1 MQRGRE
7 VTQSYSTMAMAH
19 DQQREHLQRLPRN
32 AQVEE
37 HYMRQ
42 ALDVARAALG
52 VGEVPVGCVI
62 VLRDPDEEGGR
73 KSNKSEDGTSCSSS
87 AGGVVVSHGA
97 NQVNA
102 TRDATRHA
110 ELVAI
115 DRMLTG
121 GLSSDRQRLPPRM
134 LAQSAHGRIP
144 ADNPLLQEAGSGA
157 DAPSPSSGV
166 DVASACINGWND
178 AWINV
183 PDVKDHWKN
192 GYGWG
197 SGRLY
202 DTDIFKRCDL
212 YVTCEPCI
220 MCAAALAR
228 VGIGRVFFGCHNN
241 KFGGCGSLMSL
252 HDEATVPR
260 GVAAG
265 EYHGYPIV
273 EGILKDEAVRLLRSF
288 YDRENFHAPDD
299 KRRRKPPLIAEDLDT
314 GTSQEEKGSGKDT
327 K

>member
-1 MQRGRE
+1 
-7 VTQSYSTMAMAH
+7 
-19 DQQREHLQRLPRN
+19 
-32 AQVEE
+32 
-37 HYMRQ
+37 MRH
-42 ALDVARAALG
+42 ALDVARAALE

-62 VLRDPDEEGGR
+62 VLRDPDEQAED
-73 KSNKSEDGTSCSSS
+73 KESNRVENETCS
-87 AGGVVVSHGA
+87 GVVVSHGA

-121 GLSSDRQRLPPRM
+121 GLSSDWQRLPPQV

-144 ADNPLLQEAGSGA
+144 AGSPLLSGAGAGGAGSA
-157 DAPSPSSGV
+157 DASSGSS
-166 DVASACINGWND
+166 DMASFACINGWND

-202 DTDIFKRCDL
+202 DPVIFKRCDL

-220 MCAAALAR
+220 MVSWLA
-228 VGIGRVFFGCHNN
+228 I
-241 KFGGCGSLMSL
+241 
-252 HDEATVPR
+252 
-260 GVAAG
+260 
-265 EYHGYPIV
+265 
-273 EGILKDEAVRLLRSF
+273 
-288 YDRENFHAPDD
+288 
-299 KRRRKPPLIAEDLDT
+299 
-314 GTSQEEKGSGKDT
+314 
-327 K
+327 